1 MINHEEDD
9 TMYDPFKSR
18 TPSLNGPATD
28 LLPVTPS
35 DTQDLPTV
43 AVALFVETAGSLS
56 FVTQKGETRSVNM
69 TDFTILPV
77 GTRRV
82 LASGTTATGIHA
94 FVVG

>member
-1 MINHEEDD
+1 MQ
-9 TMYDPFKSR
+9 DPFKSR
-18 TPSLNGPATD
+18 VPNLNGPATD
-28 LLPVTPS
+28 LLPVVPS
-35 DTQDLPTV
+35 DALDLPAV

-56 FVTQKGETRSVNM
+56 FVAQSGETRSDNM
-69 TDFTILPV
+69 TDFSILPV